1 MDEIKL
7 DLSINN
13 NITPNKP
20 ENNFYEILVY
30 LAIYMSIGV
39 IGLII
44 KYIQEN
50 FFGKKVSIKKQIF
63 SLILQIC
70 FIIHFLISSTFL
82 LK

>member
-70 FIIHFLISSTFL
+70 FIIHFLKSSSFL